1 MRASAC
7 LSYAQRGPLFSR
19 LQPAAPTGRAVG
31 IGISAPQGCGK
42 TTLVDTLVGRFA
54 ADGLAWHVQ
63 RDPVDVLLFEG
74 WMAGFAPAGDAAR
87 LAGLDPDLALVD
99 SFLRGYAEWHDKMDA
114 WAVIGIDDL
123 SHVCAWRTQAE
134 QAMAAAGRP
143 GTPEGMDDAAVADFV
158 SRYLP
163 AYRAYLPALY
173 TAAQAGGVG
182 GKPTL
187 LARVDGSRRVV
198 PTAELG
204 APSG

>member
-1 MRASAC
+1 VPRYDKAAHGGRGDRA
-7 LSYAQRGPLFSR
+7 PEE
-19 LQPAAPTGRAVG
+19 
-31 IGISAPQGCGK
+31 
-42 TTLVDTLVGRFA
+42 
-54 ADGLAWHVQ
+54 AWHVQ

-74 WMAGFAPAGDAAR
+74 WMAGFAPAASTSR
-87 LAGLDPDLALVD
+87 LARLDPDLALVD
-99 SFLRGYAEWHDKMDA
+99 SFLCGYEDWHDKMDA

-143 GTPEGMDDAAVADFV
+143 GMDDAAVADFV

-173 TAAQAGGVG
+173 AAAQAGGVG

-187 LARVDGSRRVV
+187 LARVDGNRRVV

-204 APSG
+204 APRG

>member
-1 MRASAC
+1 
-7 LSYAQRGPLFSR
+7 
-19 LQPAAPTGRAVG
+19 
-31 IGISAPQGCGK
+31 
-42 TTLVDTLVGRFA
+42 
-54 ADGLAWHVQ
+54 
-63 RDPVDVLLFEG
+63 
-74 WMAGFAPAGDAAR
+74 MAGFAPAGDAAR
-87 LAGLDPDLALVD
+87 LAGVDPDLALVD

-143 GTPEGMDDAAVADFV
+143 GTPESLPESLPEIDRGFQRLPASGMDDAAVADFV